1 MYRTSTFALV
11 ACITVG
17 LITGCA
23 SSPKVFNDPN
33 GNVHLGVYADSYNF
47 SMQMTRI
54 KVEFD
59 GKPAVNKAF
68 GTSSAGHKD
77 SMYQIYLPPGTHTIR
92 ATANKGGAEAEQ
104 TFEIKDRVFI
114 AVQFQ
119 PATAPGGG
127 GIKIKVSRQPIY
139 VQPGQS
145 I

>member
-1 MYRTSTFALV
+1 MYRKSIFTLL

-17 LITGCA
+17 LMTGCA

-77 SMYQIYLPPGTHTIR
+77 SMYQIYLPPGMHTIR

>member
-1 MYRTSTFALV
+1 MYRTSRFALIFCV
-11 ACITVG
+11 ALCLVTS
-17 LITGCA
+17 CA
-23 SSPKVFNDPN
+23 SGPKVFQDPN

-47 SMQMTRI
+47 SMQMTRV

-68 GTSSAGHKD
+68 GTSSSGHKD

-92 ATANKGGAEAEQ
+92 ATANKGGAQAEQ

-127 GIKIKVSRQPIY
+127 GMKIKVSPQPIY

>member
-1 MYRTSTFALV
+1 MHRTFTFAIAVCV
-11 ACITVG
+11 AATF
-17 LITGCA
+17 TAGCA
-23 SSPKVFNDPN
+23 SSPKVFDDPN
-33 GNVHLGVYADSYNF
+33 GNVHLGVYADAYNF
-47 SMQMTRI
+47 SMQMTRV

-68 GTSSAGHKD
+68 GTSSAGHRD

-127 GIKIKVSRQPIY
+127 GIKIKVSPQPIY